1 MIRLV
6 LGQEDNS
13 TATAVLSVCSLIYI
27 YKIKKTNKETK
38 KKHLQLQI
46 FIARFEF
53 KQKFLCGQLLL

>member
-38 KKHLQLQI
+38 KNHLQLQI

-53 KQKFLCGQLLL
+53 KQKFLCGQPLL

>member
-38 KKHLQLQI
+38 KKTFAITNLYS
-46 FIARFEF
+46 
-53 KQKFLCGQLLL
+53 

>member
-38 KKHLQLQI
+38 KNPFAI
-46 FIARFEF
+46 TNIYS
-53 KQKFLCGQLLL
+53 